1 MPTYSIHHF
10 SALVAKPAHR
20 PRGAKRIA
28 LAARKADARRRPVRR
43 AA

>member
-10 SALVAKPAHR
+10 SAYAAKPDRR

-28 LAARKADARRRPVRR
+28 LAVRKADARRRPVRR